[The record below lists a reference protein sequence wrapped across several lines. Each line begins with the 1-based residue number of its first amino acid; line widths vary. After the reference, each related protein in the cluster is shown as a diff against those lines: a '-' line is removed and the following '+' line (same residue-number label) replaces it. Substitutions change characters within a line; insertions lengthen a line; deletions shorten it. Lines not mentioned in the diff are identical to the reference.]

1 LLICAAPSSGGCR
14 CRIEVDLDDLADKAS
29 AVVVVGNILSKLLKD
44 KNALP
49 RQIMLCRG
57 YMRAVFLGA

>member
-1 LLICAAPSSGGCR
+1 LPICAAPSSGGCR
-14 CRIEVDLDDLADKAS
+14 CRIEVDLDDDAS

>member
-1 LLICAAPSSGGCR
+1 LPICAAPSSGGCR
-14 CRIEVDLDDLADKAS
+14 CRIEVDLDDGAS

-49 RQIMLCRG
+49 RQIKLCRG
-57 YMRAVFLGA
+57 YMRAVVLGA

>member
-1 LLICAAPSSGGCR
+1 LPIYAAPSSGGCR
-14 CRIEVDLDDLADKAS
+14 CRIEVDLDDLADKLS
-29 AVVVVGNILSKLLKD
+29 AVVVGNILSKLLKD